1 MLDLSHLYNYFV
13 VYRNNFDIDGDGIPK
28 LVRNDE
34 VIDSQ
39 HLARVENFSCN
50 LSNLHM
56 KSFSSRLVHCASSHE
71 V

>member
-39 HLARVENFSCN
+39 HLARVRIF
-50 LSNLHM
+50 
-56 KSFSSRLVHCASSHE
+56 LVIYPIYT
-71 V
+71 